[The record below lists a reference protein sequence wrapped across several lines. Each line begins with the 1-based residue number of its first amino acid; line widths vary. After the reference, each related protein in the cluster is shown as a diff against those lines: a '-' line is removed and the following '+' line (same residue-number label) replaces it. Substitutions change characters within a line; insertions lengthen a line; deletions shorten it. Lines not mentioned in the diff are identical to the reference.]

1 MHLST
6 TGGVRIAAPRRG
18 TVEIAVDGDVDLTT
32 LAPLREALDLAL
44 DLHPGSVVVDL
55 SDTGFLSCR
64 AAAVLAEAG
73 SMLAGRGRGLEVRGA
88 HPALARSLRICG
100 LGGHFPAPPP
110 DDHLTKPADPCPG
123 TPRDGRQSAGR
134 SAEGR

>member
-1 MHLST
+1 MHPT
-6 TGGVRIAAPRRG
+6 TVDGVRIAAPRRG
-18 TVEIAVDGDVDLTT
+18 TVEIAVDGDMDLATVGH
-32 LAPLREALDLAL
+32 LREALDLAL

-73 SMLAGRGRGLEVRGA
+73 SALAGRGRGLEVRGA

-100 LGGHFPAPPP
+100 PGGH
-110 DDHLTKPADPCPG
+110 LPG
-123 TPRDGRQSAGR
+123 TA
-134 SAEGR
+134 A